1 MYKMNDKAY
10 KINVVHA
17 GISRGVG
24 GVGKLWKGKPETMMV
39 ITTPWRNNNKAPITT
54 VRIGGC

>member
-10 KINVVHA
+10 KINMGHA

-24 GVGKLWKGKPETMMV
+24 GVEGKTGDHDGNHYALEK
-39 ITTPWRNNNKAPITT
+39 
-54 VRIGGC
+54 